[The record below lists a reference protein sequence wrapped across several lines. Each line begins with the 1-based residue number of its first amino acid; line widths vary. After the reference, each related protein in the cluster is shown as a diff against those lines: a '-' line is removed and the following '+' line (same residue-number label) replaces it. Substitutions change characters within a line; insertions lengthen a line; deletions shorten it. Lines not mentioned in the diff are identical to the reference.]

1 MKEDVKY
8 KMIEIRQT
16 DKKSKG
22 NNIILVQNRIQEQ
35 KACNMMLLY

>member
-8 KMIEIRQT
+8 KMIEIHQT